1 MSTQGLRQFI
11 ERDARRSIVPDFDL
25 NIPPP
30 APTENMAP
38 DCITFHAS
46 SQGFPAELH
55 RGSQLQLRNS
65 VEVIDDDIAI
75 IDRSTFTEAK
85 NNSRRNHSQFTDGLR
100 DVLNEAGVLI
110 NSLSALL
117 KLAIDVHSVFNL
129 LSVHNK
135 LFFSIKVN
143 TYVVIKPR
151 RTASDEAEDL
161 CMIVG
166 ASKSKAPGEVSVHSK
181 RLFILFITVLI
192 NFQSPVKNV
201 LEPPEFPQNPVVV
214 APVFNCPIC
223 IGPLKD
229 ATTTR
234 CGHIYCKE
242 CIEKA
247 IAAQSKCPTC
257 RKKLGKRGIFRVYLP
272 PID

>member
-110 NSLSALL
+110 NSLSELTEL
-117 KLAIDVHSVFNL
+117 TELAELATWCS
-129 LSVHNK
+129 
-135 LFFSIKVN
+135 
-143 TYVVIKPR
+143 KPR

-166 ASKSKAPGEVSVHSK
+166 ASKSK
-181 RLFILFITVLI
+181 
-192 NFQSPVKNV
+192 SPVKNV

>member
-1 MSTQGLRQFI
+1 MPVLK
-11 ERDARRSIVPDFDL
+11 D
-25 NIPPP
+25 
-30 APTENMAP
+30 
-38 DCITFHAS
+38 
-46 SQGFPAELH
+46 FPAELH

-85 NNSRRNHSQFTDGLR
+85 NNSRRSHSQFTDGLR

-110 NSLSALL
+110 NSLSELTE
-117 KLAIDVHSVFNL
+117 LAELATWCS
-129 LSVHNK
+129 
-135 LFFSIKVN
+135 
-143 TYVVIKPR
+143 KPR
-151 RTASDEAEDL
+151 RTASDEAEYL

-166 ASKSKAPGEVSVHSK
+166 ASKSKS
-181 RLFILFITVLI
+181 LL
-192 NFQSPVKNV
+192 KNV
-201 LEPPEFPQNPVVV
+201 LEPPEFPQNPVAV

-223 IGPLKD
+223 ISPMKD

-247 IAAQSKCPTC
+247 IAAQGKCPTC